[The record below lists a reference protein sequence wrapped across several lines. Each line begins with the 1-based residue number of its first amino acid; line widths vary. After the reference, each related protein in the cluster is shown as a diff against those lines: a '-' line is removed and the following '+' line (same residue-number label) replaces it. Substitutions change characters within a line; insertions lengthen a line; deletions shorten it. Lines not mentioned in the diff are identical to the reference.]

1 VWYVFWFCFPSP
13 SPPLPAASPTSL
25 AAIHSEFSSFHD
37 VVVVLCTRE
46 GLRSPV
52 CLCLDLRER
61 EFGVGHR

>member
-1 VWYVFWFCFPSP
+1 
-13 SPPLPAASPTSL
+13 
-25 AAIHSEFSSFHD
+25 

-61 EFGVGHR
+61 EFGVGHRW

>member
-1 VWYVFWFCFPSP
+1 MSLPLP
-13 SPPLPAASPTSL
+13 PPLAATSPSL

-61 EFGVGHR
+61 EFGVGHRW